1 MSDESSP
8 APAVNSAPVDT
19 EQTRPEEATAT
30 EVKEDVIVKEPEANG
45 DAEISASAEVATDDA
60 PAEIKEEGKPTDEQT
75 GSEDVAEDKPAI
87 TTQEDVEMK
96 DDTRTE
102 NAGPKA
108 ARSSEVPVETPVS
121 AAKAKGGKRKS
132 TGVPEH
138 KGKKLNKKSSVAKMT
153 HTDAQPGDYF
163 YVRLKGFPLWPAIV
177 CDESMLPSTLIK
189 SRPNSAARP
198 DGTYREG
205 YEDGGIK
212 VKDRQFPVMY
222 LHTNEFGWIPN
233 YDLVDLNPE
242 DVGTLQPKMRKDLAA
257 ARTLAAEQHDL
268 DYFKDILAAFL
279 EAREANI
286 AAKEAAKAEKQAK
299 KAADKKDKKSA
310 TKAVEDDGHGDLEM
324 ADATADLE
332 SDGANPTD
340 EPAKTNKRKA
350 ADDTPQGSESVKK
363 ARIKLNVKPST
374 NGTSTP
380 KAPKTPKDATPKTA
394 KPKKAKAAPKTAEL
408 PVVAT
413 PKEPEL
419 SAEEKRAKKEKE
431 ILFLR
436 HKLQKGLLTRDQ
448 EPKETEMKQMSEFI
462 AKLQLY
468 ADLEVSII
476 RATKINKVLKAI
488 LKLPH
493 IPREEEFQFKTR
505 SQELLDKWNK
515 SLATDT
521 PSAAASAI
529 ANGNAEAKVD
539 TESAQGSST
548 EATNGIKELLSEAK
562 VDEKVDEKAEDNTVT
577 EKAATPEAKDAPF
590 ETEKSLVEA
599 TGEPKVTVV
608 EPAPVESSA

>member
-1 MSDESSP
+1 MSDEASP
-8 APAVNSAPVDT
+8 APAVNSAPADT
-19 EQTRPEEATAT
+19 EQTRPEAVTAP
-30 EVKEDVIVKEPEANG
+30 EVKEDAVMKDADTNG
-45 DAEISASAEVATDDA
+45 DAEISAPKEVATDDA
-60 PAEIKEEGKPTDEQT
+60 PAENKEKSEPTDEQT
-75 GSEDVAEDKPAI
+75 GSKDVTDDKPA
-87 TTQEDVEMK
+87 TTQDDAEMK
-96 DDTRTE
+96 DDTKTE
-102 NAGPKA
+102 DAPA
-108 ARSSEVPVETPVS
+108 AADSAEIAVETPVS

-138 KGKKLNKKSSVAKMT
+138 KGKKLNKKASVAKMT

-198 DGTYREG
+198 DGTYRED
-205 YEDGGIK
+205 YQDGGSK
-212 VKDRQFPVMY
+212 AKDRQFPVMY

-233 YDLVDLNPE
+233 YDLLDLDPE
-242 DVGTLQPKMRKDLAA
+242 KVGELKPKMRKDLAA
-257 ARTLAAEQHDL
+257 AHTLAAEQHDL
-268 DYFKDILAAFL
+268 DYFKEILAAFMK
-279 EAREANI
+279 AREEAI

-299 KAADKKDKKSA
+299 KTAVKKEKKSSA
-310 TKAVEDDGHGDLEM
+310 KAVEEDEDGDLEM

-332 SDGANPTD
+332 SDGADAT

-350 ADDTPQGSESVKK
+350 EDAAPQGSESVKK
-363 ARIKLNVKPST
+363 ARIKLNVKPTT
-374 NGTSTP
+374 NGAATP
-380 KAPKTPKDATPKTA
+380 KAPKVPKEATPKST
-394 KPKKAKAAPKTAEL
+394 KPKKVKATPKAGENPT
-408 PVVAT
+408 VAA
-413 PKEPEL
+413 PKEPEM

-448 EPKETEMKQMSEFI
+448 EPKEAEMKQMSEFI

-488 LKLPH
+488 LKLSH
-493 IPREEEFQFKTR
+493 IPREEEFQFKDR

-521 PSAAASAI
+521 PSAAPAVPATT
-529 ANGNAEAKVD
+529 NGNGKAEAEIAKVSPAEE
-539 TESAQGSST
+539 T
-548 EATNGIKELLSEAK
+548 TNGIKESST
-562 VDEKVDEKAEDNTVT
+562 DEKVEEKAEDKPVT
-577 EKAATPEAKDAPF
+577 EKAASPEVKDAPA
-590 ETEKSLVEA
+590 EAESAPEEPTE
-599 TGEPKVTVV
+599 EPKVPAA
-608 EPAPVESSA
+608 EPAPVESTA